1 MKYVVLAVLALFI
14 CTQIGWSYQPS
25 PEYLSVAV
33 EPGQTVWQLASVVAG
48 DDMDV
53 RQVVNEILED
63 NGLTGTSD
71 IRPGQILRLPIAP
84 GRAEEVRTA
93 LAGQVVDQ

>member
-1 MKYVVLAVLALFI
+1 MKYVVLAVLALFM

-25 PEYLSVAV
+25 QEYFSVAV
-33 EPGQTVWQLASVVAG
+33 EPGQTVWQLASVAAG

-84 GRAEEVRTA
+84 GRAEQVRTA
-93 LAGQVVDQ
+93 LTRQLVDQ

>member
-1 MKYVVLAVLALFI
+1 MKYVILAILALFM

-25 PEYLSVAV
+25 QEYLSVAV
-33 EPGQTVWQLASVVAG
+33 EPGQTVWQLASVAAG

>member
-1 MKYVVLAVLALFI
+1 MKYVVLAVLALFM

-25 PEYLSVAV
+25 QEYLSVAV
-33 EPGQTVWQLASVVAG
+33 EPGQTVWQLASVAAG

-84 GRAEEVRTA
+84 GRAE
-93 LAGQVVDQ
+93 QVQIGRAHV